1 MVMILFICNPTFKK
15 WMNIKREL
23 AYLFHIFFSH
33 FWSQGFNIM
42 NPNPFAMGGKT
53 NILTISSELQ
63 FPPNLIKIKKK
74 ESMQNK

>member
-1 MVMILFICNPTFKK
+1 
-15 WMNIKREL
+15 
-23 AYLFHIFFSH
+23 
-33 FWSQGFNIM
+33 M